1 MSNHESQNEAPL
13 LEKQVSLDIRHAN
26 KQGRGQRKPQRQFA
40 QPSCLIR
47 VEGIALPSDVAERKN
62 KKYGEECPNQSANV
76 HNVSSFLLRLP
87 VTANTSKLDFGSE
100 PEDNSTLD
108 AASDIRVVLNHGLQ
122 EHHGSNIEK
131 RIELDSLLGLPCRRS
146 GWKEV

>member
-1 MSNHESQNEAPL
+1 MSNHESQNETPL

-47 VEGIALPSDVAERKN
+47 VKGIALPSDVAERKN

-76 HNVSSFLLRLP
+76 YKRFLFS
-87 VTANTSKLDFGSE
+87 VTAYSNCE
-100 PEDNSTLD
+100 YHQNSTL
-108 AASDIRVVLNHGLQ
+108 VLNP
-122 EHHGSNIEK
+122 K
-131 RIELDSLLGLPCRRS
+131 TTARWTPPPTFA
-146 GWKEV
+146 

>member
-26 KQGRGQRKPQRQFA
+26 KQGRGQRKSQRQFA

-47 VEGIALPSDVAERKN
+47 VKGIALPSDVAERKN

-76 HNVSSFLLRLP
+76 HNDSSFCYGLQQLQVP
-87 VTANTSKLDFGSE
+87 SKLDFGSE
-100 PEDNSTLD
+100 SEDNRPLD
-108 AASDIRVVLNHGLQ
+108 
-122 EHHGSNIEK
+122 
-131 RIELDSLLGLPCRRS
+131 
-146 GWKEV
+146 